1 MDGEEK
7 MRARVTLSGQCI
19 YAKRVK
25 RTRITKERKKTAEE
39 SALTAILNTAEQIEL
54 LYLVKVYRAEEADE
68 L

>member
-1 MDGEEK
+1 
-7 MRARVTLSGQCI
+7 
-19 YAKRVK
+19 VK

-54 LYLVKVYRAEEADE
+54 LYLVKFYRAEEADE